1 MQDLKIKNS
10 WRYNLW
16 DNAEVTIEFDNP
28 KELMKFVN
36 SRNSVI
42 NTRSYG
48 HVYIVQMKKI
58 KHSSLEAIV
67 KRISLRE
74 YNLEKLLE
82 V

>member
-16 DNAEVTIEFDNP
+16 DNAEVTIEFDTP
-28 KELMKFVN
+28 RQLMKFIN
-36 SRNSVI
+36 ARNSVV

-48 HVYIVQMKKI
+48 YVYIVQMKKI

-67 KRISLRE
+67 RRINLRE
-74 YNLEKLLE
+74 YNLELLLE

>member
-16 DNAEVTIEFDNP
+16 DNTEVTIEFDSP
-28 KELMKFVN
+28 KELMRFIN
-36 SRNSVI
+36 ARHSVI
-42 NTRSYG
+42 STRNYG

-58 KHSSLEAIV
+58 KHSSLEAII

-74 YNLEKLLE
+74 YNLEKLLGI
-82 V
+82 